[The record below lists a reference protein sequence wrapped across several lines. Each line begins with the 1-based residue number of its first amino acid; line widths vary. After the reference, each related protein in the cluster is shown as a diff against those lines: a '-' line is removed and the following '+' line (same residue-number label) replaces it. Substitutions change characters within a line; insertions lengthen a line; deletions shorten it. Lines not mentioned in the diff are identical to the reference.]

1 MLIILIIGISLFAKS
16 TNTYKFKKLEEEKT
30 ELINKYEIRVE
41 VARLDRFYKRVKVLN
56 RTLNCLKNSR
66 SKREITACKID
77 ENKRIM
83 KLIKKG

>member
-1 MLIILIIGISLFAKS
+1 MFLLFITIGLSANS
-16 TNTYKFKKLEEEKT
+16 YKFKKLEEEKT

-41 VARLDRFYKRVKVLN
+41 IARIDRFYKRVRVLN
-56 RTLNCLKNSR
+56 KTLYCFKNSR

-83 KLIKKG
+83 QLIRKG

>member
-1 MLIILIIGISLFAKS
+1 LLFILISTSLFAS
-16 TNTYKFKKLEEEKT
+16 SSNTYKFKKLEEEKT

-41 VARLDRFYKRVKVLN
+41 VARLDKFYKRVKVLN
-56 RTLNCLKNSR
+56 RTLHCFKNSR

-83 KLIKKG
+83 QLIKKG